1 MTKKKTII
9 TSLGLF
15 AAAALIGVGGALAL
29 NSIPEKADAIAE
41 GEDGYYHIAN
51 VEDYLQIFNNAGT
64 HTAHNIKLD
73 ADIDL
78 SGVTLPGNRGMAG
91 DFTGEFDGQ
100 GHTIYG
106 FPAKG
111 DYYLFNNVNGGDIK
125 NVTVEAVSDTEVRSA
140 AIFAYQIFGTEKN
153 PAELTNVTGIL
164 AGAALYSDAIFMR
177 QAGNYITLTD
187 CSAHFVGTVDDNSL
201 IWWEGASSNYE
212 TNNFVY
218 TNTNAS
224 GTSLGQNGIKDIP
237 ESATLASNV
246 QYALAPEKEIKLT
259 AGVPYEVSAMG
270 LGLSETGTAT
280 WSVEEGAP
288 IAISNQSTGG
298 ATITASQAIDE
309 SVDLTVTYQDGDAT
323 ASATMKVTALAASD
337 VSAVQIVAPE
347 GSEEIEQEETIT
359 LTATITGTIYKS
371 VEWTASSDNVE
382 IAQSPDD
389 PLSATVK
396 GLTPS
401 DVGTTITVNVKTAS
415 STVSDTIDIKVTE
428 PIGFY
433 FNILYPANS
442 SVDKRY
448 NGLAVVARTG
458 KPDIGAPGQNL
469 TINGTSLATIN
480 YEGREYNLRRAFI
493 PTARYDIIGDATASI
508 QLASVG
514 DDGSINNGWW
524 GALTSISRFY
534 NQETQTYRNAYVT
547 YVWNPDL
554 AGGNGDWNQDKDSTV
569 ELSQAH
575 ADAFDYMFE
584 HFYNVREAGEVGG
597 VQYDDSICGILD
609 DAEKLD
615 AILTGYEALTDD
627 AKAVLDTVKDPLASD
642 PESTNTISDT
652 IAMLIS
658 ESNAASGKYA
668 ANALNPTSGFNTNAV
683 IVLVTFGAAALLLTS
698 YFIVKRKRQAK

>member
-9 TSLGLF
+9 TSIALL
-15 AAAALIGVGGALAL
+15 AAAGAIGVGGALAL

-51 VEDYLQIFNNAGT
+51 VEDYLQIFDNTGT

-78 SGVTLPGNRGMAG
+78 SGVTLSGNRGMAG

-125 NVTVEAVSDTEVRSA
+125 NVTVEAVSDAEVRSA
-140 AIFAYQIFGTEKN
+140 AIFAYQIFGTEEN

-177 QAGNYITLTD
+177 QAGNYFTLTD
-187 CSAHFVGTVDDNSL
+187 CSAHFVGTVDDNRL
-201 IWWEGASSNYE
+201 IWWGGASSNYG

-246 QYALAPEKEIKLT
+246 QYALAPEKEIELT

-280 WSVEEGAP
+280 WSVEEGVP

-309 SVDLTVTYQDGDAT
+309 PVDLTVTYQDGDAT

-359 LTATITGTIYKS
+359 LTATITGTIYES

-442 SVDKRY
+442 VDKTY

-514 DDGSINNGWW
+514 DDGSINGGWW

-554 AGGNGDWNQDKDSTV
+554 ADGKGDWNQDKDSTV

-584 HFYNVREAGEVGG
+584 HFYDVREAGEVGG

-609 DAEKLD
+609 DISTVHAMIDDYL
-615 AILTGYEALTDD
+615 ALSDD
-627 AKAVLDTVKDPLASD
+627 AKAVLDNVEDPIAAYPDSTV
-642 PESTNTISDT
+642 SDT
-652 IAMLIS
+652 VNMLMDEANYHGVDS
-658 ESNAASGKYA
+658 EGAFAVNVNDDGNLS
-668 ANALNPTSGFNTNAV
+668 AV

-698 YFIVKRKRQAK
+698 YFIVKRKHQAK